1 MALLPTAPTGPVLV
15 PANLPLVADVPHP
28 LLVLITVGLTGLLVI
43 LRFDAERFGAAEYDE
58 ADRWGNPPSLMRRL
72 AWYALGIGG
81 ILVILAIHP
90 NPSGDLFLGLGDR
103 LGAVILG
110 LTAGAVGTAI
120 ALGIAFYRYRYLR
133 FPPVDSYPG
142 AMINALATAFVDEAV
157 FRGLVFGFMVVVGM
171 DPTLA
176 NIIQALLYALATRL
190 GAPGRPLYMLGT
202 ALVIGL
208 AGGWLTGVTGGIGA
222 AFLGHAITRMAIF
235 LATGHAGLPRARGTE
250 VEEVESR
257 RQTPEGWRILGPRE
271 SSGDR

>member
-1 MALLPTAPTGPVLV
+1 MALLSAAPAGLALV
-15 PANLPLVADVPHP
+15 PANLPLLADVPQP

-43 LRFDAERFGAAEYDE
+43 LRFDAQEFGAAEYDE

-72 AWYALGIGG
+72 AWYTLGIGG

-133 FPPVDSYPG
+133 FPPGASYPG

-176 NIIQALLYALATRL
+176 NIIQALLYALATRKGEVVSKRTL
-190 GAPGRPLYMLGT
+190 
-202 ALVIGL
+202 L
-208 AGGWLTGVTGGIGA
+208 AEVWQQAYGG
-222 AFLGHAITRMAIF
+222 
-235 LATGHAGLPRARGTE
+235 
-250 VEEVESR
+250 
-257 RQTPEGWRILGPRE
+257 
-271 SSGDR
+271 GDRTVDVHLSWLRRKLGETAAEPRYLHTVRGVGIRCAEPDRD